1 MLNTVTLNTDVV
13 LTQYLS
19 QFLTERRLRLID
31 GVLESRSR
39 YITCL
44 LEDIYQ
50 SQNASAIVRSCEC
63 CGLQE
68 IHVAEET
75 NPLHYNPLVL
85 RGADRWIDVIRH
97 PRDERPAID
106 TSGERPGHERPAIDG
121 RGERP
126 GHERPVLDRRGERPA
141 LESALSA
148 LRKGGYRIVAATPH
162 ANDSDVEGFDLEGG
176 PFALVMGNEKRGVSQ
191 AVMAVADAFVRI
203 PMFGFTESFNVS
215 VSAGILLSQLA
226 VRLRASDISWQLSDS
241 EKRRLRLEWVK
252 LSLRNPE
259 ALIARFYERP
269 KE

>member
-1 MLNTVTLNTDVV
+1 MLNTVTPNTDVV

-19 QFLTERRLRLID
+19 QFLTERRLGLID
-31 GVLESRSR
+31 RVLESRSH

-106 TSGERPGHERPAIDG
+106 TS
-121 RGERP
+121 
-126 GHERPVLDRRGERPA
+126 GERPA

-259 ALIARFYERP
+259 ALIARFQERL

>member
-1 MLNTVTLNTDVV
+1 MLNTVTPNTDVV

-19 QFLTERRLRLID
+19 QFLTERRLGLID
-31 GVLESRSR
+31 RVLESRSH

-106 TSGERPGHERPAIDG
+106 TSGERPAIDTSGERPAIDTS
-121 RGERP
+121 
-126 GHERPVLDRRGERPA
+126 GERPA

-259 ALIARFYERP
+259 ALIARFQERL